1 MILKTSKNLM
11 WDDLWFTK
19 RKRRR
24 RRRKEDKEEKDKK
37 ERNEKR

>member
-1 MILKTSKNLM
+1 MILKTIENLM